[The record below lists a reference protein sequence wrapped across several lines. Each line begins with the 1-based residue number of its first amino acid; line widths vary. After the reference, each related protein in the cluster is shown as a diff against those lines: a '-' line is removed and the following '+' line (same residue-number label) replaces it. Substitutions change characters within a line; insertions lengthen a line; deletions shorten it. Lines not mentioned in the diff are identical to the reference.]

1 MKVITIAA
9 QKGGTGKTTTA
20 ALLAQAAAYN
30 NNKTLVI
37 DLDTGNLSFIYGA
50 DRTRGTSYD
59 LLTGTPAAEIIQK
72 TAVNN
77 LDIIPASIINST
89 ITGGKGSANR
99 LKNALQPL
107 KRKYK
112 YIIIDTPAGA
122 GELQYNALTAA
133 DVLIIPVLC
142 DILSIQAL
150 YQIAGTVQEL
160 QQTNKNLKAAGIT
173 ANYDKRTTLANQ
185 MRESIADALQELNI
199 INAGTVRTCSKIGE
213 AVALQIPLFKYSHKC
228 RAVQDYKSVF
238 NAIEQLIK

>member
-1 MKVITIAA
+1 MKTITIAA

-30 NNKTLVI
+30 GNKTLIV

-59 LLTGTPAAEIIQK
+59 LLTGTPAAEIIQQ
-72 TAVNN
+72 TNIEG
-77 LDIIPASIINST
+77 LDIIPASLANST
-89 ITGGKGSANR
+89 ITGGRGSANR
-99 LKNALQPL
+99 LKEALQDV

-142 DILSIQAL
+142 DALST
-150 YQIAGTVQEL
+150 GRHCSG
-160 QQTNKNLKAAGIT
+160 AAG
-173 ANYDKRTTLANQ
+173 N
-185 MRESIADALQELNI
+185 
-199 INAGTVRTCSKIGE
+199 
-213 AVALQIPLFKYSHKC
+213 
-228 RAVQDYKSVF
+228 
-238 NAIEQLIK
+238 

>member
-1 MKVITIAA
+1 MTNTI
-9 QKGGTGKTTTA
+9 
-20 ALLAQAAAYN
+20 
-30 NNKTLVI
+30 
-37 DLDTGNLSFIYGA
+37 
-50 DRTRGTSYD
+50 
-59 LLTGTPAAEIIQK
+59 
-72 TAVNN
+72 
-77 LDIIPASIINST
+77 

-99 LKNALQPL
+99 LKDALQPL
-107 KRKYK
+107 KRNYK

-133 DVLIIPVLC
+133 DILIIPALC

-160 QQTNKNLKAAGIT
+160 QQINKKLKAAGIA

-213 AVALQIPLFKYSHKC
+213 AIALQIPLFKYSPKC
-228 RAVQDYKSVF
+228 RAVQDYKNVFSV
-238 NAIEQLIK
+238 IEQLIK